1 MRLIAGWHAPVSYNT
16 IQQFV
21 TRTVSVSLAES
32 EARAVAGGKWE
43 IRG

>member
-1 MRLIAGWHAPVSYNT
+1 MRTMS
-16 IQQFV
+16 V
-21 TRTVSVSLAES
+21 TLAEL